1 MPTKK
6 GKHHAQQAR
15 REGKAAST
23 QAGEFVRQEMHHMK
37 RRTHRVKSRKQA
49 IAIGL
54 SKARMAG
61 VRIPPTRRSRHRTR
75 RVRGKR

>member
-23 QAGEFVRQEMHHMK
+23 QAGEFVREEMHHMK
-37 RRTHRVKSRKQA
+37 RGTHRVKSRKQA

-61 VRIPPTRRSRHRTR
+61 VRIPHTRRSRHRTR